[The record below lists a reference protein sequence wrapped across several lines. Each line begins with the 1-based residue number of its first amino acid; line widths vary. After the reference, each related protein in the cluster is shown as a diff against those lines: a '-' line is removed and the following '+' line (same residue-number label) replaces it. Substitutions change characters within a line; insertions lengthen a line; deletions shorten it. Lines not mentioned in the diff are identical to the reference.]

1 MKERRPP
8 VTRLG
13 LAFVAISLASLA
25 FAQQGGPYCILRN
38 QDLYGPPNCFQFY
51 LADTTRTSGGMV
63 EIATGGACVATALA
77 LRQGWEVDPALGG
90 PYWNWEAGDDAM
102 KVLSRFGDDAYGCR
116 AAGGGGGLPLPP
128 TPPAPPATPGPTS
141 NPFGRYCVLRDP
153 DLYGP
158 PNCFQFYLADTTRT
172 SGQMAII
179 DAQGFCWVTPLAA
192 RQGYEVDPT
201 LGGPYRNWEAADF
214 AMTRLSRYGDD
225 VYGCLAALWPPDDE
239 SDENGAGPGGPNA
252 CRWAFD
258 GECDEPGIGTGL
270 CAVGTDTADCALVGG
285 PDSCRWAF
293 DGECDEPGI
302 GTGLCAVGTDTADCA
317 LVGGPDSCRWAF
329 DGECD
334 EPGIGTGLCAVG
346 TDTADCASVGGPD
359 SCRWAFDGECDEPG
373 IGTGLC
379 AVGTDTADCAS
390 VGGPDSCRW
399 AFDGEC
405 DEPGIGTGLCAV
417 GTDTADCALVGG
429 PDSCRWAFD
438 GECDE
443 PGIGTGLC
451 AVGTDTADCRGGAQP
466 GPIDMP
472 DDVEQRQQRLDV
484 CADCVAA
491 DSGGVEGTVDTWDIS
506 AIPAGASF
514 YIAFDAHSV
523 PDSFRVT
530 YQGAAVLDT
539 GWRGDA
545 SYGDQPRYAAG
556 IAGPGQGQQDDLF
569 VRAGTTGFTVTVIG
583 GEDGTAW
590 DYRIRCRTR

>member
-63 EIATGGACVATALA
+63 EIAPGGACVATALA

-258 GECDEPGIGTGL
+258 GECDEPGIGTGV
-270 CAVGTDTADCALVGG
+270 CAAGTDTADCALVGG

-302 GTGLCAVGTDTADCA
+302 GTGLCVAGTDTADCA

-334 EPGIGTGLCAVG
+334 EPGIGTGLCPA
-346 TDTADCASVGGPD
+346 
-359 SCRWAFDGECDEPG
+359 
-373 IGTGLC
+373 
-379 AVGTDTADCAS
+379 
-390 VGGPDSCRW
+390 
-399 AFDGEC
+399 
-405 DEPGIGTGLCAV
+405 
-417 GTDTADCALVGG
+417 
-429 PDSCRWAFD
+429 
-438 GECDE
+438 
-443 PGIGTGLC
+443 
-451 AVGTDTADCRGGAQP
+451 GTDTADCRGGAQP

-472 DDVEQRQQRLDV
+472 EDVEQRQQRLDV
-484 CADCVAA
+484 CADWVAA

-514 YIAFDAHSV
+514 DIAFDAHSV

-530 YQGAAVLDT
+530 YQGATVLDT

-545 SYGDQPRYAAG
+545 NYGDQPRYAAG